1 VRHYSAKAQNFS
13 DDLTVLFA
21 LDVE

>member
-13 DDLTVLFA
+13 GDLTVLFA